1 MCFVE
6 AVLSVW
12 FMYYVADC
20 MRSIGV
26 FNFDTGKC
34 MRLEAFLSLVSHA
47 VLSLYV
53 TSVESSVHLFH
64 FENGKE
70 ENLLH
75 HMCYVHLPVHLEK
88 LCVFGII
95 YIPEH

>member
-53 TSVESSVHLFH
+53 TSVES
-64 FENGKE
+64 
-70 ENLLH
+70 
-75 HMCYVHLPVHLEK
+75 
-88 LCVFGII
+88 
-95 YIPEH
+95 